1 MKSYNIIN
9 TLLATFIM
17 YNVVG
22 SKTYNVHYSA
32 VAPSSYICL
41 CIPSYIVKKSTSL
54 NNATDWDGECSNE
67 QICFWNENEVIIKY
81 WYSPNN

>member
-22 SKTYNVHYSA
+22 GKTYNVHYSA

-41 CIPSYIVKKSTSL
+41 CAYTGYLLKIGHCLKTWWIF
-54 NNATDWDGECSNE
+54 N
-67 QICFWNENEVIIKY
+67 
-81 WYSPNN
+81 